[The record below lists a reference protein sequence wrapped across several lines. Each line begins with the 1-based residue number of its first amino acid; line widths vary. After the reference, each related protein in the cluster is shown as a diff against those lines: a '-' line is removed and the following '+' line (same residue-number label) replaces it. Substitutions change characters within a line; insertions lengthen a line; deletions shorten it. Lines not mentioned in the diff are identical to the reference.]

1 MEIAWL
7 EDFLAVLDEG
17 GFSRAAERRAV
28 SQPALSRRIRSLEQW
43 VGAALFDRNTHS
55 VRLTAAG
62 ERFRLVA
69 EETLRRLQI
78 GREEAFGA
86 AQAASS
92 ALRFAATHV
101 LSLTFFPRWLRAL
114 EAAAPILST
123 VQLTA
128 DNMVACEKLMVEG
141 RAQFL
146 LCHHHSEAASRLT
159 NDAFRSIHLG
169 DDILLPVM
177 SPTLQPRELGA
188 APFLAYTS
196 ESGMGRILAA
206 AWAATGTRAP
216 AEPVFASHLASVLAT
231 MARDGRGVAWSPL
244 SLVADDL
251 AAGTL
256 VRAGGTSDEVPMEIR
271 LFRPKARQSPGAE
284 ALWNHAAG
292 LSLPQA
298 KNAVSSAIVSSG
310 RSS

>member
-1 MEIAWL
+1 MEMAWL

-28 SQPALSRRIRSLEQW
+28 SQPALSRRIRALEQW
-43 VGAALFDRNTHS
+43 VGAALLDRNTHS

-62 ERFRLVA
+62 ERFQLVA

-78 GREEAFGA
+78 GREEARGA
-86 AQAASS
+86 AQAASEV
-92 ALRFAATHV
+92 LRFAATHV
-101 LSLTFFPRWLRAL
+101 LSLTYFPLWLRQI
-114 EAAAPILST
+114 EATAPMLST

-128 DNMVACEKLMVEG
+128 DNMAACEKLMVEG

-146 LCHHHSEAASRLT
+146 LCHHHAKAASRL
-159 NDAFRSIHLG
+159 NSDAFRSIHLG
-169 DDILLPVM
+169 DDVLLPVM
-177 SPTLQPRELGA
+177 APKAQWGDLSA

-206 AWAATGTRAP
+206 AWAANGKTAP
-216 AEPVFASHLASVLAT
+216 AEPVFASHLASVLAA

-244 SLVADDL
+244 SLVSEDIV
-251 AAGTL
+251 AGRL
-256 VRAGGTSDEVPMEIR
+256 VRAGDEGDEVPMEIR

-284 ALWNHAAG
+284 ALWSRAST
-292 LSLPQA
+292 L
-298 KNAVSSAIVSSG
+298 
-310 RSS
+310 